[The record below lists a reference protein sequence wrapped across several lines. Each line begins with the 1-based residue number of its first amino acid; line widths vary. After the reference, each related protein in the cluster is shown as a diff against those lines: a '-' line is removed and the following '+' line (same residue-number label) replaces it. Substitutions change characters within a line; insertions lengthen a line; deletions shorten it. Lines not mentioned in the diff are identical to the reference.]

1 MATILV
7 IDPDEDSRA
16 ILAAM
21 LTYHGHVALQAR
33 TPAEA
38 IRLARARRPALVIS
52 ELGEP
57 EPLDPGLRELLDG
70 GGAPATPLVILTS
83 HVTEADRARAAAAG
97 CWRFLAK
104 PCPPGDV
111 VREAEALIS
120 SGTRASRRPPRT
132 R

>member
-7 IDPDEDSRA
+7 IDPDEDSRT

-21 LTYHGHVALQAR
+21 LTYHGHAALRAR

-38 IRLARARRPALVIS
+38 VRLTRARRPALVIS
-52 ELGEP
+52 ELGQSEAVDS
-57 EPLDPGLRELLDG
+57 ELRELLDG
-70 GGAPATPLVILTS
+70 GGGPATPLMVLTS

-97 CWRFLAK
+97 CSRFLTK
-104 PCPPGDV
+104 PCPPSDV
-111 VREAEALIS
+111 VREAETLIS
-120 SGTRASRRPPRT
+120 SNRRGWRRPPGR